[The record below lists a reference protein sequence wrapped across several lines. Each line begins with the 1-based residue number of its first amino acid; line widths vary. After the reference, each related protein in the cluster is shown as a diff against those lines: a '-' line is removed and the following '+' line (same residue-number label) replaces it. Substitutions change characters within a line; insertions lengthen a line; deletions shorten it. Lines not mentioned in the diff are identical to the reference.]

1 MKQQSCI
8 AVIPAYNPP
17 DGSLSTLV
25 DDLKAR
31 DVETII
37 VVDDGSVGH
46 DELFERLKKDP
57 ACIVLHHAVNLGKGR
72 ALKTAF
78 NHALK
83 YYPQATHVV
92 TADADGQ
99 HRPDDIANLIQ
110 STQKDLTG
118 FYIGVRSFGSEVP
131 LRSRFGNILTKY
143 IFRFLIGLKLSD
155 TQSGLRA
162 IPLKAIPELLR
173 EKGEAYEFEL
183 SMLILIKRKRIP
195 VHEVPIGTVYLNKN
209 ESSKFNPFI
218 DSMKIYFVFFRFIL
232 SSLSITIVDFA
243 VFIAAFNVTASILG
257 SLITARIVSS
267 LINFFVNLKFVFR
280 RSQNVLAS
288 ALKYYL
294 LVGFIALL
302 SYLLI
307 LLMSGNGIGVVPSK
321 IIAETILFFVSFTL
335 QRDFV
340 FNNVKDE

>member
-1 MKQQSCI
+1 MKQPSCI
-8 AVIPAYNPP
+8 VVIPAYNPP
-17 DGSLSTLV
+17 NGSLSALIN
-25 DDLKAR
+25 DLKER
-31 DVETII
+31 NVENI
-37 VVDDGSVGH
+37 VVVNDGSVGH
-46 DELFERLKKDP
+46 DELFERLEKDP

-78 NHALK
+78 NHVLK
-83 YYPQATHVV
+83 YFPQSTHVV

-99 HRPDDIANLIQ
+99 HRPDDIANVIRL
-110 STQKDLTG
+110 TQKYPAD
-118 FYIGVRSFGSEVP
+118 FHIGVRSFGSEVP
-131 LRSRFGNILTKY
+131 FRSRFGNILTKY

-183 SMLILIKRKRIP
+183 AMLILMKRRKIS
-195 VHEVPIGTVYLNKN
+195 VHAVPIGTVYLNKN

-232 SSLSITIVDFA
+232 SSVFITMVDFA
-243 VFIAAFNVTASILG
+243 VFMTVFYSTDSILG
-257 SLITARIVSS
+257 SLISARIVASV
-267 LINFFVNLKFVFR
+267 INFFINLKFVFR
-280 RSQNVLAS
+280 RSQNIFTS
-288 ALKYYL
+288 AVKYYL
-294 LVGFIALL
+294 LVAFVALL

-307 LLMSGNGIGVVPSK
+307 AVMSDNGIAVVVAK
-321 IIAETILFFVSFTL
+321 IIAETFLFFVSFAL

-340 FNNVKDE
+340 FNNLKDE

>member
-1 MKQQSCI
+1 MNQSSCI
-8 AVIPAYNPP
+8 VVIPAYNPP
-17 DGSLSTLV
+17 DGSLSTLI
-25 DDLKAR
+25 DDLKVR
-31 DVETII
+31 NVENII
-37 VVDDGSVGH
+37 VVNDGSIGNV
-46 DELFERLKKDP
+46 ELFERLEKDP
-57 ACIVLHHAVNLGKGR
+57 ICVVLHHAVNLGKGR

-83 YYPQATHVV
+83 YFPKATHVV

-99 HRPDDIANLIQ
+99 HRPDDIANVIQ
-110 STQKDLTG
+110 STPKNPTD

-131 LRSRFGNILTKY
+131 LRSRFGNILTRH

-162 IPLKAIPELLR
+162 IPLKGIPDLLR

-183 SMLILIKRKRIP
+183 AMLILMKRKKIA

-218 DSMKIYFVFFRFIL
+218 DSMKIYFVFLRFIL
-232 SSLSITIVDFA
+232 SSLFITIVDFA
-243 VFIAAFNVTASILG
+243 VFMTAFYFTDSILG
-257 SLITARIVSS
+257 SLITARIVASV
-267 LINFFVNLKFVFR
+267 INFFINLKFVFK
-280 RSQNVLAS
+280 RSQNILAS
-288 ALKYYL
+288 AIKYYL
-294 LVGFIALL
+294 LVGFVATL

-307 LLMSGNGIGVVPSK
+307 TLLSANGIGVAPAK
-321 IIAETILFFVSFTL
+321 IIAETILFFVSFPL

-340 FNNVKDE
+340 FNNLKDD